1 MPEEDERQSFFTKT
15 RERVSL
21 LCRSWEIMQKERAAM
36 DALKEEAKFNFKG
49 KPGNW
54 SLNWQKNLGAPP

>member
-1 MPEEDERQSFFTKT
+1 M
-15 RERVSL
+15 SL